1 MSTLA
6 ILSQDGITSGS
17 VNISVWGGSFTVPA
31 GVTKL
36 YANCHVKDSA
46 SGYLRVTP
54 GSRLTVDNYET
65 TYELDSGSSIEYQS
79 FFDCWVELASNN
91 SKYFTFFSQRD
102 YINNPTITFSWSNA
116 INNYTGGAAD
126 LTA

>member
-6 ILSQDGITSGS
+6 ILSQGGITGGS
-17 VNISVWGGSFTVPA
+17 VTIDVQGGSFTVPA

-36 YANCHVKDSA
+36 YASCSVSDSA
-46 SGYLRVTP
+46 RGYLRVTP
-54 GSRLTVDNYET
+54 GSRLVVKQRVE
-65 TYELDSGSSIEYQS
+65 EEGLDSGSSIEWYYYYS
-79 FFDCWVELASNN
+79 CWVELASNT
-91 SKYFTFFSQRD
+91 SQYFLFYARD
-102 YINNPTITFSWSNA
+102 DLGQWGSVTFSWSNA

>member
-6 ILSQDGITSGS
+6 ILSQGGITGGS
-17 VNISVWGGSFTVPA
+17 VTINVQGGSFTVPA

-36 YANCHVKDSA
+36 YASCNVSGSA
-46 SGYLRVTP
+46 GGYLRVTP
-54 GSRLTVDNYET
+54 GSRLVVKQDVE
-65 TYELDSGSSIEYQS
+65 EEGLDSGSSIEWRYYYT
-79 FFDCWVELASNN
+79 CWVELASNG
-91 SKYFTFFSQRD
+91 SKYFSFYNRD
-102 YINNPTITFSWSNA
+102 DNGAWGAITFSWSNA